1 MENLYPLDLRRCA
14 ARIAAEAFPART
26 VSLSFADGFEIC
38 CGYEDYR
45 ESAYNLTARHGAV
58 MRQVLHPEDERVLY
72 AALCKTRAERRAQK

>member
-1 MENLYPLDLRRCA
+1 MGNLYPLDLRRCA
-14 ARIAAEAFPART
+14 AHIAAEAFPART

-58 MRQVLHPEDERVLY
+58 TRQVLHPEDERVLDAVLY
-72 AALCKTRAERRAQK
+72 KTRAERQAK